1 MPPAPHPVA
10 ETLSYLAGEWSV
22 RREVLDRSSGRRG
35 RFDGRAE
42 FRAGTGDEWLH
53 VEQGVFE
60 WDGVRREAGRTLRL
74 LPGPAG
80 TAEVAFADGRFFH
93 ALDLRSGRWTA
104 EHQCGADLY
113 EADFTVVSPA
123 EWRLRWL
130 VHGPAK
136 DQLLDSRYHRPAHG

>member
-1 MPPAPHPVA
+1 MASGC
-10 ETLSYLAGEWSV
+10 TWS
-22 RREVLDRSSGRRG
+22 RASSSG
-35 RFDGRAE
+35 
-42 FRAGTGDEWLH
+42 TGSGAK
-53 VEQGVFE
+53 Q
-60 WDGVRREAGRTLRL
+60 AGRCGWL